1 MEPTDAARVHTEDQ
15 RFERPYALADRFLDN
30 IETVVYGKREEIK
43 LVVAAMICG
52 GHVLFE
58 DVPGTAKTVLAR
70 ALAQSIEGATTT
82 RIQCTPDL
90 QPTDVTGLSVYNQ
103 KEREFEFRPGPI
115 FSNVVLVDEINR
127 AMPKTQSAL
136 LEAMAEHQVTVDGA
150 TRILPQP
157 FLVMAT
163 ENPIEYEGTFPLPEA
178 QLDRFFLRTAL
189 GYPEADDELKILHE
203 QRHGHPLGHLRATLD
218 LDEIEELRVAAQD
231 VYVAPVIQ
239 RWIVDLVR
247 ATREVVDVS
256 IGASVRGSLAL
267 ERAVRA
273 WALLH
278 ARSYVVPEDV
288 ERLFNSVLVHRVV
301 FRPSFLAEARKT
313 GWDAAIDAFRGR
325 CLERAPRP
333 QPEDVDLT
341 VVPG

>member
-1 MEPTDAARVHTEDQ
+1 M
-15 RFERPYALADRFLDN
+15 
-30 IETVVYGKREEIK
+30 
-43 LVVAAMICG
+43 
-52 GHVLFE
+52 LFE

-70 ALAQSIEGATTT
+70 AIAQSIDGATTS

-115 FSNVVLVDEINR
+115 FANVVLVDEINR

-203 QRHGHPLGHLRATLD
+203 QRHGAPARTPRAAPRPRRDRGAPRRGAGRLRRARDPALDRRPRPRDARGRRRLDRRLGPR
-218 LDEIEELRVAAQD
+218 I
-231 VYVAPVIQ
+231 
-239 RWIVDLVR
+239 
-247 ATREVVDVS
+247 
-256 IGASVRGSLAL
+256 LAL

-278 ARSYVVPEDV
+278 GRSYVVPEDV
-288 ERLFNSVLVHRVV
+288 ERLFDAVLVHRVV
-301 FRPSFLAEARKT
+301 FRPAFLAEARKT
-313 GWDAAIDAFRGR
+313 GWDAAIDAFRER

-341 VVPG
+341 VVPD

>member
-1 MEPTDAARVHTEDQ
+1 
-15 RFERPYALADRFLDN
+15 
-30 IETVVYGKREEIK
+30 
-43 LVVAAMICG
+43 
-52 GHVLFE
+52 
-58 DVPGTAKTVLAR
+58 
-70 ALAQSIEGATTT
+70 
-82 RIQCTPDL
+82 
-90 QPTDVTGLSVYNQ
+90 
-103 KEREFEFRPGPI
+103 
-115 FSNVVLVDEINR
+115 
-127 AMPKTQSAL
+127 MPKTQSAL

-189 GYPEADDELKILHE
+189 GYPQADDELKILHE
-203 QRHGHPLGHLRATLD
+203 QRHGHPLGHLRAPSD
-218 LDEIEELRVAAQD
+218 LEEIEELRVAAQD

-247 ATREVVDVS
+247 ATREVEDVS

-278 ARSYVVPEDV
+278 GRSYVVPEDV
-288 ERLFNSVLVHRVV
+288 ERLFTRARTPRRVPARV
-301 FRPSFLAEARKT
+301 PRRGAEDRL
-313 GWDAAIDAFRGR
+313 GRGGR
-325 CLERAPRP
+325 RFPRALPRRAPRP

>member
-1 MEPTDAARVHTEDQ
+1 MEPTDAARVHTEDP
-15 RFERPYALADRFLDN
+15 RFDRSYALADRFLDN
-30 IETVVYGKREEIK
+30 IEKVVYGKREEIK

-70 ALAQSIEGATTT
+70 AIAQSIDGATTS

-115 FSNVVLVDEINR
+115 FANVVLVDEINR

-136 LEAMAEHQVTVDGA
+136 LESMAEHQVTVDGA

-189 GYPEADDELKILHE
+189 GYPEAEDEMKILHE
-203 QRHGHPLGHLRATLD
+203 QRHGHPLGHLRAAVVLE
-218 LDEIEELRVAAQD
+218 EIEDLRVAAQE
-231 VYVAPVIQ
+231 VYVAPVIA

-247 ATREVVDVS
+247 ATREVDDVS

-278 ARSYVVPEDV
+278 GRSYVVPEDV

-301 FRPSFLAEARKT
+301 FRPVFLAEARKT
-313 GWDAAIDAFRGR
+313 GWDAAVDAFRGR
-325 CLERAPRP
+325 CLDLAPRP
-333 QPEDVDLT
+333 QPEEVDLT